1 LTVHAFLSQLR
12 HPNILQYRDSHELV
26 EKGNTVI
33 YLITQ
38 PVTPL
43 KQIIEELKLE
53 GKARDEYLAMVI
65 LHMTATVSFLNN
77 DAKLIH
83 GGICL
88 DAVMVTTT
96 LDPKLHFFDLLS
108 EHLLPGDDF
117 PLSNATWM
125 IGNQYKPAELG
136 RSEWDAIRQSPPYAV
151 DSWGLG
157 CLIQEICSNGYMTS
171 VEALR
176 NTEVIPP
183 ALLGDYQKLLSSVP
197 SRRLNPSKLAECKFL
212 QSKLVDVVSFMEN
225 IAVKDS
231 IDKEAFFKRL
241 PAILPSLPQA
251 VAVRKILPLL
261 SSALEFGGAPAQAVG
276 SLMVIGN
283 QLQGDEFT
291 TRVVPTLSKLFAST
305 DRGLR
310 RSLLETI
317 DTYGQH
323 LTPAV
328 IEEQIYPQLQ
338 TGFSDANAYIREL
351 TLKSM
356 LILAPKLSNKTLTQ
370 SVLKHLS
377 KLQIDEEP
385 SIRANTTVLLGN
397 ISKYLGEGTCK
408 RVLLN
413 AFTRALK
420 DSFPPAKGAGLRAI
434 ITTAQYYSLE
444 DAALRIL
451 PAATPLCIDPVP
463 DVRSS
468 AIQCVECFM
477 RVVKENDVKMCEAAA
492 AAGPPQDNLNL
503 VPGSGTNASVAAV
516 AAGSVLNWAVS
527 SLITSTG
534 LAVSATKTSPTG
546 ANSSKSSA
554 VLSNSTPTKSGTSN
568 PGVKPSVATAGGGKA
583 TSSGGGGWDNLDVV
597 DLGTSA
603 AASQGDGWD
612 ADEAELER
620 VAEAEA
626 EAERL
631 ARARLTSKHP
641 MASKPPAAASGHV
654 ALPSAWAE
662 KNEEE
667 VWEDMAAEEKP
678 KPKPRPKKPAGG
690 GAGGSM
696 KLGTSKLGASKLNQ
710 D

>member
-1 LTVHAFLSQLR
+1 MTVHAPQLR
-12 HPNILQYRDSHELV
+12 HPSILQYRDSHELV

-53 GKARDEYLAMVI
+53 GKARDEFLAMVI

-88 DAVMVTTT
+88 DAVLVTST
-96 LDPKLHFFDLLS
+96 LDSKLHFFDLLS
-108 EHLLPGDDF
+108 EHSLPGDDF
-117 PLSNATWM
+117 PLSHATWM
-125 IGNQYKPAELG
+125 IGNQYKPSELG
-136 RSEWDAIRQSPPYAV
+136 RSEWETIRQSPPYSV

-157 CLIQEICSNGYMTS
+157 CLIQEICSNGYMSS

-183 ALLGDYQKLLSSVP
+183 ALLGDYQKLLSSAP
-197 SRRLNPSKLAECKFL
+197 SRRLNPAKLAECKFL
-212 QSKLVDVVSFMEN
+212 QSRLGDVVSFMEN

-231 IDKEAFFKRL
+231 IDKEAFFKKL
-241 PAILPSLPQA
+241 PSILPSLPQA

-283 QLQGDEFT
+283 QLQGEEFT

-323 LTPAV
+323 LTAAV

-420 DSFPPAKGAGLRAI
+420 DNFPPAKGAGLRAI
-434 ITTAQYYSLE
+434 IATAQYHTVE

-451 PAATPLCIDPVP
+451 PAATPLCIDPVS

-477 RVVKENDVKMCEAAA
+477 RIVKENDVKMNEALAA
-492 AAGPPQDNLNL
+492 TGPSQDNGMLMM
-503 VPGSGTNASVAAV
+503 GQGTSNASAAAV

-534 LAVSATKTSPTG
+534 LAVSASKTQQ
-546 ANSSKSSA
+546 SA
-554 VLSNSTPTKSGTSN
+554 GLSNGTPTKSAAAASNGT
-568 PGVKPSVATAGGGKA
+568 KA
-583 TSSGGGGWDNLDVV
+583 VESKTGSSSGGWDELDDV
-597 DLGTSA
+597 DLGAA
-603 AASQGDGWD
+603 AASSQGGGGWD

-620 VAEAEA
+620 IEAEA

-631 ARARLTSKHP
+631 ARARLTSKAVAV
-641 MASKPPAAASGHV
+641 ASKAPVAVASKAPVAAGSGHV
-654 ALPSAWAE
+654 APPSTWAE
-662 KNEEE
+662 KDEEE
-667 VWEDMAAEEKP
+667 IWEDMAEEKP
-678 KPKPRPKKPAGG
+678 KPKPRPKKLNASG

-696 KLGTSKLGASKLNQ
+696 KLGASKLGASKINQ

>member
-1 LTVHAFLSQLR
+1 M
-12 HPNILQYRDSHELV
+12 
-26 EKGNTVI
+26 
-33 YLITQ
+33 
-38 PVTPL
+38 
-43 KQIIEELKLE
+43 EELKLE
-53 GKARDEYLAMVI
+53 GKARDEFLAMVI

-88 DAVMVTTT
+88 DAVMVTAT

-108 EHLLPGDDF
+108 EHSLPGDDF
-117 PLSNATWM
+117 PLSHAAWM

-136 RSEWDAIRQSPPYAV
+136 RSEWETIRQSPPYAV

-157 CLIQEICSNGYMTS
+157 CLIQEICSNGYMSS

-176 NTEVIPP
+176 NTEVIPS
-183 ALLGDYQKLLSSVP
+183 ALLGDYQKLLSSAP

-212 QSKLVDVVSFMEN
+212 QSKLVEVVSFMEN

-231 IDKEAFFKRL
+231 VDKEAFFKRL
-241 PAILPSLPQA
+241 PGVLPSLPQA

-283 QLQGDEFT
+283 QLQGEEFT
-291 TRVVPTLSKLFAST
+291 SRVVPTLSKLFAST

-310 RSLLETI
+310 RSLLEAI

-323 LTPAV
+323 LTPTV
-328 IEEQIYPQLQ
+328 IEEQIYPHLQ

-356 LILAPKLSNKTLTQ
+356 LILAPKLTNKTLTQ

-434 ITTAQYYSLE
+434 IATAQYHSVE

-451 PAATPLCIDPVP
+451 PAATPLCIDPVSE
-463 DVRSS
+463 VRSS

-477 RVVKENDVKMCEAAA
+477 KMVKENDVRMNEAQAA
-492 AAGPPQDNLNL
+492 SGPPQDPILMS
-503 VPGSGTNASVAAV
+503 GSGGNTNASSSAAV

-534 LAVSATKTSPTG
+534 LAVSATKPSPPG

-554 VLSNSTPTKSGTSN
+554 GLSNSTPTKSAAASHAGTKPSTTGEVKKGTS
-568 PGVKPSVATAGGGKA
+568 
-583 TSSGGGGWDNLDVV
+583 SSGGWDELDDIDLAATAATATTVASRGSGWE
-597 DLGTSA
+597 
-603 AASQGDGWD
+603 
-612 ADEAELER
+612 ADEEELER
-620 VAEAEA
+620 IAEAEA

-631 ARARLTSKHP
+631 ARARLTSK
-641 MASKPPAAASGHV
+641 PPAASKAPSVAAVSSGHV
-654 ALPSAWAE
+654 APPSSWTE
-662 KNEEE
+662 KDEEE
-667 VWEDMAAEEKP
+667 VWEDMAAESKP

-690 GAGGSM
+690 TGGSM
-696 KLGTSKLGASKLNQ
+696 KLGASKLGASKINQ